1 MSSLSPR
8 QPISAPRYA
17 APLRL
22 GLALLASLV
31 GETRSGFAQDIRDEV
46 YVTDGTVVAVAQ
58 AGGTI
63 YIGGN
68 FSYVGPSTGSAVPID
83 AATGAALGLPKVAGT
98 TYAVAPDGSG
108 GWYVGGIFTHV
119 AGIPRSNI
127 AHIQADH
134 TVSAWNPGA
143 NDQVAALLVS
153 GGTVYVG
160 GTFNTIGGQTRSR
173 IAALDAVTGSAT
185 AWNPNCNG
193 MVSTLGAAS
202 P

>member
-98 TYAVAPDGSG
+98 TYAVAPVRLGARAKPTSPAR
-108 GWYVGGIFTHV
+108 TSPTSRRTTPCPL
-119 AGIPRSNI
+119 GIPARM
-127 AHIQADH
+127 
-134 TVSAWNPGA
+134 
-143 NDQVAALLVS
+143 
-153 GGTVYVG
+153 
-160 GTFNTIGGQTRSR
+160 TRSPH
-173 IAALDAVTGSAT
+173 S
-185 AWNPNCNG
+185 W
-193 MVSTLGAAS
+193 
-202 P
+202 